1 MKKQLAIIISI
12 LVIFSSLIGCTKKN
26 IDNKSSKKVV
36 VVSVVPEKTFVKAV
50 AGELVDV
57 VTMIPPGNSPANYQ
71 PNPKQM
77 VEFSKADIY
86 FTIGVS
92 TEETNI
98 LPKAQELNEDIK
110 IISLT
115 DKVGEKYEHRYF
127 EDAHEEHEEHNE
139 QGHEDHKHEG
149 RDPHIWLSPKRVK
162 VMIETIAEELSII
175 DEKNMET
182 YKKNA
187 EKYISELDK
196 LDNEIKETLAK
207 SEGKSFIIYHPSI
220 GYFADDYGLNMIAIE
235 AEGKEATARGMQ
247 KVIEEAKGKNIN
259 VVFYQAEIDSRQSK
273 TIAEEINGKV
283 EKVDPLAEDYINNLR
298 KIANAFKS
306 SVK

>member
-1 MKKQLAIIISI
+1 MNFRTISR
-12 LVIFSSLIGCTKKN
+12 LK
-26 IDNKSSKKVV
+26 
-36 VVSVVPEKTFVKAV
+36 
-50 AGELVDV
+50 
-57 VTMIPPGNSPANYQ
+57 
-71 PNPKQM
+71 
-77 VEFSKADIY
+77 
-86 FTIGVS
+86 
-92 TEETNI
+92 
-98 LPKAQELNEDIK
+98 
-110 IISLT
+110 
-115 DKVGEKYEHRYF
+115 
-127 EDAHEEHEEHNE
+127 
-139 QGHEDHKHEG
+139 
-149 RDPHIWLSPKRVK
+149 
-162 VMIETIAEELSII
+162 TIAEDLSII

-235 AEGKEATARGMQ
+235 AEGKEAKARGMQ
-247 KVIEEAKGKNIN
+247 KVIEEAKEKNIN